1 MAQKFPYT
9 EVFKSNTELHEAI
22 QRAAELDGRTVS
34 GLLRKITQDYC
45 AQLGLYRSDMSLVSQ
60 SINQSTQRLP
70 RTIHSYQSDMNRG
83 ASINTKPTELID
95 DID

>member
-34 GLLRKITQDYC
+34 GLLRKIAQDYC
-45 AQLGLYRSDMSLVSQ
+45 ARLGLYRNDMSSVSQ
-60 SINQSTQRLP
+60 SIDELIQSAP
-70 RTIHSYQSDMNRG
+70 MSIHAHPSDMNRS
-83 ASINTKPTELID
+83 APVNTKFTEIVD